1 MILKRSDIL
10 TRVASRM
17 SLHGIADIELVI
29 SVVLN
34 AIKERLTVGERVEL
48 RGFGSFYTSYREPR
62 LGRNPRTGLRLAVSG
77 KWVPHFKAGKEMRNG
92 VMSRI
97 GLKVLS
103 TSGYLSP
110 SIKNSGS
117 ATTKYPVEQG
127 ECYCSPSASQG
138 QEKFAPTVAG
148 VQTFPRA

>member
-1 MILKRSDIL
+1 
-10 TRVASRM
+10 M

-77 KWVPHFKAGKEMRNG
+77 KWVPHFKAGKEMRKG
-92 VMSRI
+92 VMSCI
-97 GLKVLS
+97 ETNALP
-103 TSGYLSP
+103 TSRSL
-110 SIKNSGS
+110 
-117 ATTKYPVEQG
+117 
-127 ECYCSPSASQG
+127 
-138 QEKFAPTVAG
+138 
-148 VQTFPRA
+148 PRACQARVA